1 MTITIR
7 IPKMVA
13 DKMYL
18 FINSINIEQLNTH
31 DIQGHV
37 SDALKAEG

>member
-1 MTITIR
+1 MR

-18 FINSINIEQLNTH
+18 FINSMNIDQLNTH
-31 DIQGHV
+31 HAQGHV